1 MFVREEAAR
10 AWIEKLRWPQGP
22 CCPHCGSG
30 NVQCNIRHQSQT
42 HRCRECV
49 NKPMFTMGVGTVMQG
64 THLKYREWAIGIYL
78 YTTNIKG
85 ISSMQLHRVLGTLQ
99 KAAWFLLHR
108 LPMATEKGAALF
120 AGPVAADGTYIGGKG
135 KNMSNEQRK
144 ELRGGGRGTVGKTAV
159 VGVRDGATNKIA
171 AKAGG
176 DTGAQELQGM
186 VREHVKPG
194 ARL

>member
-1 MFVREEAAR
+1 
-10 AWIEKLRWPQGP
+10 
-22 CCPHCGSG
+22 
-30 NVQCNIRHQSQT
+30 
-42 HRCRECV
+42 
-49 NKPMFTMGVGTVMQG
+49 MFTMGVGTVMQG

>member
-1 MFVREEAAR
+1 
-10 AWIEKLRWPQGP
+10 
-22 CCPHCGSG
+22 
-30 NVQCNIRHQSQT
+30 
-42 HRCRECV
+42 
-49 NKPMFTMGVGTVMQG
+49 MFTMGVGTVMQG

-85 ISSMQLHRVLGTLQ
+85 ISSMQLHRVLGTLR

-159 VGVRDGATNKIA
+159 VGVRDGAANKIA

>member
-1 MFVREEAAR
+1 
-10 AWIEKLRWPQGP
+10 
-22 CCPHCGSG
+22 
-30 NVQCNIRHQSQT
+30 
-42 HRCRECV
+42 
-49 NKPMFTMGVGTVMQG
+49 MFTMGVGTVMQG
-64 THLKYREWAIGIYL
+64 THLKYREWVIGIYL

-85 ISSMQLHRVLGTLQ
+85 ISSMQLHRVLGILR

-159 VGVRDGATNKIA
+159 VGVMWRVAS
-171 AKAGG
+171 
-176 DTGAQELQGM
+176 
-186 VREHVKPG
+186 PG
-194 ARL
+194 AVSPLDIWVLVSSCVGVSSG